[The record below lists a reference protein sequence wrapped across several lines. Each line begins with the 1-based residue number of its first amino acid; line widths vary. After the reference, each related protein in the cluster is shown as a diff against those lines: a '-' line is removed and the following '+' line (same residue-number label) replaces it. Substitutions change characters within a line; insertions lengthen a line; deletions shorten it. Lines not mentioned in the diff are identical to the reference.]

1 MERLASPE
9 GTMTIGQLARQAG
22 VGVQTVRYYE
32 RRRLLPEAPRR
43 ASGYRAFTGG
53 ALERLRFIRRAQEL
67 GFTLAEI
74 AELLALRLDPHTTAA
89 DVKAR
94 AGAKIEEI
102 DRKIHDLQHIK
113 RALAHLAGACRGGGA
128 SPDDCPLLEALG
140 PLDAAAQ
147 RGAADTPH
155 PQESDMPAI
164 DRELDCSLTVR
175 ELMQRHPAT
184 RAVFERFGVDTCC
197 GSGVSVEEAARRDG
211 LDSAVLCT
219 QLRAAA
225 RTR

>member
-1 MERLASPE
+1 
-9 GTMTIGQLARQAG
+9 MTIGQLARQAG

-43 ASGYRAFTGG
+43 ASGYRAFTVG

-113 RALAHLAGACRGGGA
+113 RALAHLAGGCRGGGA

-140 PLDAAAQ
+140 PLAAAAQ
-147 RGAADTPH
+147 LTGADTPH
-155 PQESDMPAI
+155 PSQESGMPAI
-164 DRELDCSLTVR
+164 DRELDCTLTVR

-184 RAVFERFGVDTCC
+184 RTVFERFGVDTCC
-197 GSGVSVEEAARRDG
+197 GSAVSVEEAARRDG
-211 LDSAVLCT
+211 LDSSVLCAE
-219 QLRAAA
+219 LRAAA
-225 RTR
+225 RAG